1 MIQRYF
7 HYWKIK
13 HLLYEQY
20 QIILNELLELWKE
33 KMISSTYISFF
44 RTQFT
49 DLPPYKQ
56 YIIGNYLSDLMDVSY
71 QYQNILDTE
80 FKYTKKISIEHR
92 DIQAFIPSLHPYYH
106 CLKDPLYVF
115 DNVSVSYPTKIR
127 RIIQMCIHNERECI
141 WNLLQKIIE
150 KEDWQIAAL
159 ILSFVEKWQNDT
171 YSILIRII
179 DPLAITKITPYLIT
193 DTSQE
198 AKQPDQQTILL
209 NKLALVPVSSD
220 IKQSWN
226 STLYSLSNSNS
237 DTYHKYKSYFESIV
251 QIPFNVYHSITIPNK
266 SFITEYNSFLK
277 DVSSNIDVQ
286 FAQIDSN
293 SYGLI
298 GSLESWKQ
306 CKSRIRSLRYDQLK
320 KMKKREL
327 NRLKRELN
335 LTTDF
340 HSIDPIETLNPSIQ
354 TQYKS
359 LDDRYRDTSN
369 WIKNYLQESRKKM
382 DSVIY
387 GMEEA
392 KQFVLNQVTNWLN
405 KGQKGLVFGLCG
417 PPGVGKTTFVRNA
430 IAPCFRD
437 ETGKPRPVITIG
449 LGGKVSGSSLKGHS
463 FTYVGSKFGQ
473 IVQGLIQSKCMN
485 PIFYFDEL
493 DKVSQTAQGN
503 EINSIL
509 MQITDFS
516 QNHEYEDAYFH
527 EFKFDLRKCI
537 FIFSYN
543 RVEQIDSIL
552 MNRIQ
557 EIELKPFILQEKI
570 YILKHY
576 TIPQLMKDYGL
587 SPELST
593 IWSDSILANIVLK
606 YTYEP
611 GIRLAQIIISQLIS
625 HLCYDYSVNTN
636 TVSLYDHSK
645 HMLENNLDTIL
656 EHKVETKFTLPWKTH
671 RVGHIIGL
679 YASSSG
685 TGGILPIES
694 IITAKS
700 KDSETSGN
708 LKQVIQESIKLAKHV
723 ALSFCELKEDDVPSI
738 YIHCNNGGVAKDG
751 PSAGVAFFLLH
762 WSQYTKIKLP
772 YNWAFTGEIT
782 MRGDIDPVGGIIQ
795 KFFAAITY
803 GIKVVCAPA
812 NNKND
817 WQVYLNSLDKT
828 IRKEI
833 CGLIKIHWVKNIK
846 QVITLLQKRR

>member
-13 HLLYEQY
+13 YILFEQY

-44 RTQFT
+44 RTQFP

-56 YIIGNYLSDLMDVSY
+56 YIISNYLADLMDITY
-71 QYQNILDTE
+71 QRQEILHKE
-80 FKYTKKISIEHR
+80 FKYTKKVSIEHR
-92 DIQAFIPSLHPYYH
+92 DIQSFIPSLHPYYH
-106 CLKDPLYVF
+106 CLKDSMYMF
-115 DNVSVSYPTKIR
+115 ENISVSYPTKIR
-127 RIIQMCIHNERECI
+127 RIIHMCIHNERECI

-193 DTSQE
+193 DSSQE
-198 AKQPDQQTILL
+198 SKQPDQQTILL

-251 QIPFNVYHSITIPNK
+251 QIPFNVYHSIEIPNK
-266 SFITEYNSFLK
+266 RFISDFNSF
-277 DVSSNIDVQ
+277 SNMLLSTMSINIGTIDT
-286 FAQIDSN
+286 DSF
-293 SYGLI
+293 GLI
-298 GSLESWKQ
+298 GSLEKWKE
-306 CKSRIRSLRYDQLK
+306 CKSKIRSTRYTQLK
-320 KMKKREL
+320 KLKKREQTS
-327 NRLKRELN
+327 LKRQLQITSD
-335 LTTDF
+335 LY
-340 HSIDPIETLNPSIQ
+340 SIDPIETIESNIL
-354 TQYKS
+354 TQYTL
-359 LDDRYRDTSN
+359 LDKKYDATSN
-369 WIKNYLQESRKKM
+369 WIKRYLRESRVKM

-437 ETGKPRPVITIG
+437 ENGKPRPVITIG
-449 LGGKVSGSSLKGHS
+449 LGGKVSGASLKGHS

-516 QNHEYEDAYFH
+516 QNHEFEDAYFH

-543 RVEQIDSIL
+543 RVENIDSIL

-557 EIELKPFILQEKI
+557 EIELKPFILQEKL

-576 TIPQLMKDYGL
+576 TIPHLMKDYGL
-587 SPELST
+587 SPELSN
-593 IWSDSILANIVLK
+593 IWSDKILANIVLK

-625 HLCYDYSVNTN
+625 HLCYDYSVNDKT
-636 TVSLYDHSK
+636 TSLYEHSK
-645 HMLENNLDTIL
+645 NMLEHNLDTIL

-671 RVGHIIGL
+671 KVGHIIGL
-679 YASSSG
+679 YASASG

-694 IITAKS
+694 IVTT
-700 KDSETSGN
+700 KDSEMSGN

-723 ALSFCELKEDDVPSI
+723 AIQYYEASLDDVPSI

-762 WSQYTKIKLP
+762 WSQYTKTKLP

-846 QVITLLQKRR
+846 QVVSLLQKRR